1 MAGDGQ
7 INFAG
12 IALLLPL
19 AVSISTKDVSCKMK
33 LTIACQNNQLST
45 NQETEKPLFKQKWVF
60 FGCTVL
66 PDSKETELGSSN

>member
-33 LTIACQNNQLST
+33 LTIAC
-45 NQETEKPLFKQKWVF
+45 
-60 FGCTVL
+60 
-66 PDSKETELGSSN
+66 